1 MKEVI
6 KNTFHAVLQLVL
18 LVAGALFLFCLL
30 LTILMQGG
38 WEAILIEVGILAVI
52 GALMYCSYHSST
64 LPVIAKKK
72 TMSGLEYEHYCA
84 KYLMQHGFRS
94 VRVTPASSDF
104 GGDIIATDKHGD
116 TWVFQCKKYSG
127 KVSNTAVQEAVAAKA
142 HYGAKKAAVITNS
155 ELTEKARQLAFENAV
170 MLYESIE

>member
-1 MKEVI
+1 MKEFI
-6 KNTFHAVLQLVL
+6 KNIFHAVLQLIL
-18 LVAGALFLFCLL
+18 LGVGALFLLCLL
-30 LTILMQGG
+30 LTVLMQGG
-38 WEAILIEVGILAVI
+38 WEAIVIELGVLAVV
-52 GALMYCSYHSST
+52 GVLLNWSYHSST
-64 LPVIAKKK
+64 LPTTPKKEM
-72 TMSGLEYEHYCA
+72 TGLEYEHFCA
-84 KYLMQHGFRS
+84 KYLIQKGFKS
-94 VRVTPASSDF
+94 VRVTPGSNDF

-155 ELTEKARQLAFENAV
+155 ELTKKARQLAFENAV

>member
-1 MKEVI
+1 MKEFI
-6 KNTFHAVLQLVL
+6 KNIFHALLQLIL
-18 LVAGALFLFCLL
+18 LGVGALFLLCLL
-30 LTILMQGG
+30 LTVLMQGG
-38 WEAILIEVGILAVI
+38 WEAIVIELGVLAVV
-52 GALMYCSYHSST
+52 GVLMYWSYHSST

-84 KYLMQHGFRS
+84 KYLMQNGFRS

-104 GGDIIATDKHGD
+104 GGDIIATDKNGD

-127 KVSNTAVQEAVAAKA
+127 KVSNSAVQEAVAAKA

-155 ELTEKARQLAFENAV
+155 ELTKKARQLAFENAV
-170 MLYESIE
+170 MLFESIE